1 MDNKEEK
8 SETNEPTFHEW
19 YNFINSNIGKY
30 LDKYYADLIE
40 SAKMS
45 PAPNTVDEQ
54 IIATYTP
61 HVRDTLLGIK
71 SLPEEMLEY
80 TREEQEKD

>member
-1 MDNKEEK
+1 MDNKEDK
-8 SETNEPTFHEW
+8 PDTNEPTFHEW
-19 YNFINSNIGKY
+19 YNFANSNVGKY
-30 LDKYYADLIE
+30 LNKYYADLIE

-54 IIATYTP
+54 IIATYVP
-61 HVRDTLLGIK
+61 HVRDMLISIQ

-80 TREEQEKD
+80 TREKQEKP